1 MDSRAIKVFLLW
13 AIVLLC
19 ACKTEGPK
27 EADMLPKALS
37 GKSEILFLEKF
48 KGQSARNSGYF
59 SNHIMNRRLSN
70 LLKPDLEEALSW
82 TKDSSAVVEV
92 TDGKTFVLA
101 KDSSGRL
108 IGFVHS
114 WSAEDAVAFGWIGK
128 NGWNVRKEYS
138 SLPIPHTVPLPNRF
152 ETK

>member
-1 MDSRAIKVFLLW
+1 
-13 AIVLLC
+13 
-19 ACKTEGPK
+19 
-27 EADMLPKALS
+27 
-37 GKSEILFLEKF
+37 
-48 KGQSARNSGYF
+48 
-59 SNHIMNRRLSN
+59 
-70 LLKPDLEEALSW
+70 LKPDLEEALSW